1 MKRTALALTL
11 IMALLFSAVAGPKL
25 VDLAEANWFVPVN
38 PSPPPKPE
46 ISILLPESNKK
57 YSSNIGIDFLVT
69 GPNWGH
75 YDQSVA
81 EGSGST
87 IKLSSFSYSLD
98 DKPNVTFAGEQIVL
112 SNSTSIVFR
121 LRFLGNLSGLS
132 DGLHSI
138 VVYAQAEGR
147 YSPDYYKLENFMVS
161 GSSPKTFFT
170 VGVDKE
176 PEPFPIESVIAAAAS
191 SVPVIGVGLLVYLL
205 KSRKKRSQE
214 P

>member
-1 MKRTALALTL
+1 MKRKALALTL
-11 IMALLFSAVAGPKL
+11 VMALLFSVVAGTKL

-38 PSPPPKPE
+38 PSPPSKPE

-57 YSSNIGIDFLVT
+57 YSSNVDIDFLVT
-69 GPNWGH
+69 APNWGY

-87 IKLSSFSYSLD
+87 INLSSFTYSLD

-112 SNSTSIVFR
+112 SNSTSTVFK

-132 DGLHSI
+132 EGLHSI

-147 YSPDYYKLENFMVS
+147 YSPEYYKWENFTVG

-170 VGVDKE
+170 IGVDKE
-176 PEPFPIESVIAAAAS
+176 PEPFPTTLEVASV
-191 SVPVIGVGLLVYLL
+191 VIVAVIVSGLLVNF
-205 KSRKKRSQE
+205 KKHKW
-214 P
+214 